1 MILSI
6 WYQIIILIGS
16 LLAGVIIGLMFE
28 FYKTI
33 IKDLRRRK
41 ILLFFLDVIFWC
53 VSGMIIYLWLF
64 VICNAIMATYV
75 ILFILIGVGIYYF
88 IFAPV
93 LEGALEFVYYK
104 ICIYFRGIIR
114 IMVYPLELLFK
125 VIFVKRKNIKK

>member
-16 LLAGVIIGLMFE
+16 LLAGVIIGLLFE

-33 IKDLRRRK
+33 IKDLRRKK
-41 ILLFFLDVIFWC
+41 IILFFLDIIFWC
-53 VSGMIIYLWLF
+53 ISGMIIYLWLF

-88 IFAPV
+88 VFAPE
-93 LEGALEFVYYK
+93 LEGAVEFIYYK
-104 ICIYFRGIIR
+104 ICIYLRGIIR
-114 IMVYPLELLFK
+114 IMVYPLQLLFK
-125 VIFVKRKNIKK
+125 IFFVKRKNIKK